1 MVQFARRH
9 RGVREA
15 LRDLIAGDQGAVRL
29 KSHAK
34 SVFTDMKDI

>member
-15 LRDLIAGDQGAVRL
+15 LRDLIAGDQGYVGL
-29 KSHAK
+29 KSRLLRSAL
-34 SVFTDMKDI
+34 SFT